1 MRDSNVID
9 RLQGKIVGAV
19 ITPQDPVYE
28 EARRVFYGSHDRRP
42 AVIVRPAD
50 ASDIAEV
57 IKLAADTGLE
67 LAVRSGGHSPA
78 GHGTTEGGI
87 LLDLSSMTALDLNA
101 ADRTAWAETGLTAGQ
116 YSIAAGASG
125 LATPFGD
132 TGSVGIGGLT
142 LGGGIGYLVRKHG
155 LTLDSLLAVD
165 LVTADGSLIRVTD
178 DTDPELFWAL
188 RGGGG
193 NFGVA
198 TRFQLRLHPVD
209 AIVGGMMILP
219 ATAQLITR
227 LIAEAESAPDELST
241 IANVMLAPPEMPGL
255 PDEYLGQ
262 PIVMLLMAYAGDDK
276 NSEKVVKPF
285 RTLATPIVDM
295 VGSMKYSEIFQL
307 TEGGPPP
314 KEEAA
319 WSFFIDEVDD
329 HHGEAI
335 IDHLHQ
341 TSAPI
346 AVAQLRALGGAF
358 ARVPVEATAF
368 AHRRRR
374 VIAAVGTV
382 FDDPGETEAQKDWV
396 RRLSAA
402 LHQGEPGGVYVGFMG
417 EEGEKR
423 VQEAYPDGA
432 WNRLAA
438 VKAKYDP
445 TNLFR
450 RNQNVPPG

>member
-1 MRDSNVID
+1 MSLIGHLRQRIA
-9 RLQGKIVGAV
+9 GGV
-19 ITPQDPVYE
+19 ITPQDAAYE
-28 EARRVFYGSHDRRP
+28 QARRVFYGSYDRRP

-87 LLDLSSMTALDLNA
+87 LLDLSSMAALDINA
-101 ADRTAWAETGLTAGQ
+101 AETTAWAETGLSAGQ
-116 YSIAAGASG
+116 YSIAAGALG

-142 LGGGIGYLVRKHG
+142 LGGGIGYLVRKYG
-155 LTLDSLLAVD
+155 LTLDNLLAVD
-165 LVTADGSLIRVTD
+165 LVTADSSLIRVTD

-209 AIVGGMMILP
+209 TIVGGMMILP
-219 ATAQLITR
+219 ATAQIITR

-262 PIVMLLMAYAGDDK
+262 PIVMLLMAYAGDTE
-276 NSEKVVKPF
+276 SGEKVVKPF
-285 RTLATPIVDM
+285 RSLATPIVDL
-295 VGSMKYSEIFQL
+295 VKSMSYSEIFQF
-307 TEGGPPP
+307 TAGGPPP

-329 HHGEAI
+329 DHGEAI

-341 TSAPI
+341 ASAPI

-368 AHRRRR
+368 AHRPRR

-382 FDDPGETEAQKDWV
+382 FDDPGELDAQKDWV
-396 RRLSAA
+396 QRLTAA
-402 LHQGEPGGVYVGFMG
+402 LHRGEPGVYVGFMG
-417 EEGEKR
+417 EEDEER
-423 VQEAYPDGA
+423 VHEAYPNGT

-438 VKAKYDP
+438 VKANYDP